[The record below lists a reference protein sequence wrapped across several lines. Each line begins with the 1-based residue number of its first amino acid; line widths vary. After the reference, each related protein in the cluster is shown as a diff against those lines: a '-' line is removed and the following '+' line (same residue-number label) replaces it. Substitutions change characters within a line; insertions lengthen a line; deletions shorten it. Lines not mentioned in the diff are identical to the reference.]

1 MDSKKEG
8 YIVSL
13 MLGVAAIAVCIIGV
27 FSWGNDN
34 KRAKD
39 IQWCEQ
45 HGGTWFHHEGKCI
58 DVHEIKVP
66 E

>member
-1 MDSKKEG
+1 MDSREG
-8 YIVSL
+8 TLIVSF

-45 HGGTWFHHEGKCI
+45 HGGTWFSREHKCI